1 MPTESRGSLS
11 FLGYHARTMIR
22 LRRVALA
29 ACFLAAPFVFA
40 ESGCASRGP
49 DLAARM
55 ASAKSIYE
63 SVGYTAFG
71 APAMGTTA
79 EGTDGKVPL
88 PLKEGCYQIVT
99 FPGDGLKG
107 IELSLLDP
115 AGKPVGEVKKQEGS
129 VSIKHCVTEAA
140 TYNLVVK
147 STGGSGSFVAQPY
160 ASSEKSASKGPDEP
174 AGPTDCTGDDC
185 PEPMISDGSGDPC
198 SGGIEL
204 AAGASIKGNNGGK
217 GFAQRA
223 SCAAAEGPSAVYR
236 IHVENRHKLVLD
248 LSAKFDAVMGLYRA
262 DHNDGYLCDAGREVD
277 CSDDSEGLQTKSHI
291 EAVVDTGDYG
301 VVITGYEADHKGDFE
316 LKTRLEEAPSLE
328 AVCGTARAASTGQ
341 KTTEFVN
348 AEGSNFHPSCATTSG
363 SEALFKF
370 DLKSRSRVRL
380 GMRSSSGGESSISV
394 RKRCEDPAT
403 EMVCSKDWHI
413 DGIAWT
419 GLMDSGAYTVIASTT
434 DATHSASVDLSLDR
448 ADAQG
453 NGGIDGDTCKDAK
466 PLQLGTQLTID
477 SFQAKADLRAS
488 CAADGAADLV
498 YKLDV
503 KAKSRLFVSTIE
515 DEGHHVFALQKSCG
529 DTKGEIACEIASTSK
544 GFDATVDPGSYFFV
558 IKGKGV
564 DDFGRTKLSAKLR
577 ELAPAVA
584 ACKAAPKLVPGTPIN
599 DTTAGSPDRFAS
611 EKCGGTVWSQ
621 TSGDKVYQFTL
632 KEKSKVSLSL
642 KGGTFYNAIMS
653 LRSDCSDPTRN
664 EIVCSNYY
672 SKQID
677 RELDPGT
684 YFVVV
689 DGYGTKAE
697 GTFTLEMTSKP
708 VK

>member
-1 MPTESRGSLS
+1 
-11 FLGYHARTMIR
+11 
-22 LRRVALA
+22 
-29 ACFLAAPFVFA
+29 
-40 ESGCASRGP
+40 
-49 DLAARM
+49 M

-79 EGTDGKVPL
+79 EGADGKVPL

-107 IELSLLDP
+107 VEISLLDA

-140 TYNLVVK
+140 TFNLVVK
-147 STGGSGSFVAQPY
+147 STGGSGSFIAQPY
-160 ASSEKSASKGPDEP
+160 ASAEKPPSKGPDEP
-174 AGPTDCTGDDC
+174 QPPDCVGDDC
-185 PEPMISDGSGDPC
+185 GEPMISDGNGDPC

-204 AAGASIKGNNGGK
+204 AAGAAVKGSNGGK

-236 IHVENRHKLVLD
+236 IHVEGRHKLVLD

-277 CSDDSEGLQTKSHI
+277 CSDDSEGLQTKSHV

-301 VVITGYEADHKGDFE
+301 VVVTGYEAENKGDFE
-316 LKTRLEEAPSLE
+316 LKTRLEDAPSLE
-328 AVCGTARAASTGQ
+328 AVCSSARALGNPGQ

-348 AEGSNFHPSCATTSG
+348 AEGSNFHPSCASTSG
-363 SEALFKF
+363 SEALFKL

-403 EMVCSKDWHI
+403 ELVCAKDWHI
-413 DGIAWT
+413 DGISWT
-419 GLMDSGAYTVIASTT
+419 GLMEPGAYTVIGSTT
-434 DATHSASVDLSLDR
+434 DSTHAASVDLSFDR
-448 ADAQG
+448 SDAQG
-453 NGGIDGDTCKDAK
+453 NGGVDGDACKDAK
-466 PLQLGTQLTID
+466 ALQLGAQMTVD
-477 SFQAKADLRAS
+477 SFQAKADVRVS
-488 CAADGAADLV
+488 CAADSSADLV

-503 KAKSRLFVSTIE
+503 KAKSRLFVSTLE
-515 DEGHHVFALQKSCG
+515 DEGHHVFALQKTCG
-529 DTKGEIACEIASTSK
+529 DTKGEVACEVTSTSK
-544 GFDATVDPGSYFFV
+544 GLDVTVDPGSYFLV
-558 IKGKGV
+558 VKGKNA
-564 DDFGRTKLSAKLR
+564 DDFGRLKMSAKLR

-584 ACKAAPKLVPGTPIN
+584 ACKAAPKLVPGTPIS
-599 DTTAGSPDRFAS
+599 DTTTASADRFAS
-611 EKCGGTVWSQ
+611 EKCGGALWNQ
-621 TSGDKVYQFTL
+621 QSGDKVYQFTL

-642 KGGTFYNAIMS
+642 KPGTFYNAIMS
-653 LRSDCSDPTRN
+653 LRTDCSDPTRN
-664 EIVCSNYY
+664 ELTCSNYY

-677 RELDPGT
+677 QTLDPGT

-689 DGYGTKAE
+689 DGNGTKAE
-697 GTFTLEMTSKP
+697 GTFTLEMASKP